1 MKLVRLM
8 VVATLWVPAAA
19 LAQQPDSK
27 KQPAEE
33 HAPAPVP
40 PELAELDWMVGE
52 WKADM
57 RWEASSMGPAGQST
71 GTETV
76 EEGPGGQSHLS
87 DFKGEIEG
95 QPFEGHGVTT
105 YDPQTKRYVT
115 VWTDSMMPGVMVL
128 EGRKRGEDIVL
139 EGRSTGP
146 DGKPMKHRSTLSDLS
161 EDSYRMTMERQ
172 EKGKWVKAF
181 TIDYTRQ

>member
-1 MKLVRLM
+1 MKLARWIA
-8 VVATLWVPAAA
+8 VASLWVPAAA
-19 LAQQPDSK
+19 LAQQQEAQK
-27 KQPAEE
+27 PAEE

-40 PELAELDWMVGE
+40 PELAELDWMVGQ

-95 QPFEGHGVTT
+95 QPFEGHGVTS
-105 YDPQTKRYVT
+105 YDPQAQRYVT
-115 VWTDSMMPGVMVL
+115 VWTDSMVPGVMVL
-128 EGRKRGEDIVL
+128 EGKKRGEDLVF
-139 EGRSTGP
+139 EGKAPGP
-146 DGKPMKHRSTLSDLS
+146 EGKLIKHRSTLSDMS

-172 EKGKWVKAF
+172 ENGKWVKSF